1 MFTVF
6 WNFQHYGSFFFDS
19 KKPKIC
25 FRSGNHNRTLKI
37 TSKKHLIQ
45 ANKGFKHDFLATD
58 ISYVS
63 AAVAKK
69 MLAKL
74 VKLLLTS

>member
-1 MFTVF
+1 MGHF
-6 WNFQHYGSFFFDS
+6 SLIR
-19 KKPKIC
+19 KKTKMC

-74 VKLLLTS
+74 GGQ

>member
-1 MFTVF
+1 M
-6 WNFQHYGSFFFDS
+6 
-19 KKPKIC
+19 C
-25 FRSGNHNRTLKI
+25 FRTGNHNRTLKI
-37 TSKKHLIQ
+37 TSKKNLIR
-45 ANKGFKHDFLATD
+45 ANKGFKHGFLATD